1 MKAPI
6 AQSCALH
13 GNALDCA
20 IGALIGLHGQKRIKN
35 N

>member
-6 AQSCALH
+6 AQTYPLP

-20 IGALIGLHGQKRIKN
+20 IGAFFGLHVQKKYLK
-35 N
+35 